1 MKISVEIPRDI
12 PIKELDRF
20 TDLTVYNIARMT
32 LDMTNSKGHFPYL
45 TGELNRSSM
54 AYGVVGS
61 NKVYELG
68 VDDTVDYASRVWK
81 YPQNTN
87 WTNPNTYAQWF
98 IAEFKNDKEVI
109 VNQSVQNALRSV
121 K

>member
-1 MKISVEIPRDI
+1 MKISIEIPREL

-68 VDDTVDYASRVWK
+68 VEETTDYGSIVWK

-98 IAEFKNDKEVI
+98 ITEFRNDKEVI